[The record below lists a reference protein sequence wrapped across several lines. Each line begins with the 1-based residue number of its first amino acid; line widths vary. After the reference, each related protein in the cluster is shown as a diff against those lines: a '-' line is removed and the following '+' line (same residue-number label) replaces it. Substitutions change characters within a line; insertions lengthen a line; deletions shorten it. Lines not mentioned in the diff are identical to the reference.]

1 VIPQKFVLIVGNL
14 VGDNDIGTVDGNVVD
29 DAVNCCGTEPST
41 TVATDGYNV
50 VGKLVI

>member
-1 VIPQKFVLIVGNL
+1 LIVGNL

-29 DAVNCCGTEPST
+29 WVIKGDAVNCCGTEPST

-50 VGKLVI
+50 VGTLVI